1 MEDRMRK
8 PLLLS
13 LVMFVVAGSTFADEA
28 EHIVLF
34 NATADYARGVLHVD
48 GQNFCATPTVKLNN
62 AVLALLPGTKAS
74 STVFDAV
81 LPSPIPAGSFLL
93 TVSCGNLKGDENEG
107 SPHNAA
113 FDVTLG
119 AAGPAGPAGP
129 KGPKGDTGATGA
141 QGPQGLKGDTGA
153 TGAQGPPGPKGD
165 TGATGAQGPKGDTG
179 ATGAQGLK
187 GDTGATGAQGLAGA
201 KGDTGATGAQGLQ
214 GPKGDTGAT
223 GAQGPQG
230 LQGPKGDTGPQGP
243 AGTTGQNVLISY
255 STSAIEVTSGS
266 GFSVIPGLDQ
276 TINVPDNSVLY
287 ISTDGGAATE
297 SFSSGVPSVV
307 DVTLSVD
314 GSLRPRFHRLIINP
328 TSSVQ
333 QLVNWSFAETL
344 VLSAGSHRFQVV
356 AALNSGPAATVGGF
370 SPPPSA
376 TQGQL
381 TIAIVKQ

>member
-13 LVMFVVAGSTFADEA
+13 LVMFVVAGSTFADQA
-28 EHIVLF
+28 EHIVVF
-34 NATADYARGVLHVD
+34 NATADYARGALHVD

-74 STVFDAV
+74 GTAFDAV
-81 LPSPIPAGSFLL
+81 LPSPIPVGSFLL
-93 TVSCGNLKGDENEG
+93 TVSCGNLKGDDNEG
-107 SPHNAA
+107 SAHHAA

-119 AAGPAGPAGP
+119 ASGPAGTAGS

-153 TGAQGPPGPKGD
+153 TGAQGPP
-165 TGATGAQGPKGDTG
+165 
-179 ATGAQGLK
+179 
-187 GDTGATGAQGLAGA
+187 
-201 KGDTGATGAQGLQ
+201 
-214 GPKGDTGAT
+214 
-223 GAQGPQG
+223 G